1 MCFSMINK
9 TNSNVRSEKKERN
22 NLKRM
27 RINMHLE
34 EGKKE
39 KGKEKTMI
47 KQINKKKKKYNEMK
61 CIPVET
67 RD

>member
-1 MCFSMINK
+1 MINK

-47 KQINKKKKKYNEMK
+47 KQINKKKKNTTK
-61 CIPVET
+61 
-67 RD
+67 

>member
-1 MCFSMINK
+1 
-9 TNSNVRSEKKERN
+9 
-22 NLKRM
+22 M

>member
-1 MCFSMINK
+1 
-9 TNSNVRSEKKERN
+9 
-22 NLKRM
+22 M

-47 KQINKKKKKYNEMK
+47 KQINKKKKNTTKWNVSPWKRGISQWKVISLYLFQG
-61 CIPVET
+61 
-67 RD
+67 

>member
-1 MCFSMINK
+1 MINK

-67 RD
+67 WD